1 MTRQATI
8 AAGLAAAS
16 IISAQAVQAG
26 QSPGAQPT
34 YGGAPYELSVTAT
47 ENPATP
53 SLGDRRI
60 RFGILSS
67 IGAGYEIGEADD
79 FDQDVEQ
86 IADDFSN
93 LESRIE
99 NLASQA
105 TLEDVEAVIDAVVT
119 YEASSNQLVSNL
131 ADDAYIKVNASATGP
146 GAPLSIRSEQL
157 DGVITL
163 DYGAYLEGR
172 VAVASS
178 GDAFTT
184 GLADFDAD
192 RLSEGAD
199 FEVVQS
205 DDGYPVLRV
214 DPHSDGDM
222 EEFEFRPNNDAGLA
236 IQGGIVGRLS
246 GGYARELWRD
256 AAGTLH
262 VGTTLSAYRV
272 TLARSGVLLDDSDDT
287 EETADDA
294 FDENQQTSIGFGVH
308 AGAMW
313 VSEIYSLGATLRNL
327 NAPSFD
333 YPDPCDNPGSES
345 CAFFQANPQAK
356 RNGSSWTMERQLTL
370 EGSAYTPDRR
380 WVAHARLDANSAADT
395 TGDDYQWATIQ
406 GSYMPN
412 RFWVPS
418 PRLGYKRN
426 LAGEQLSYLSAGAT
440 FFRALHLDAAYALER
455 SSLAGD
461 SMPRSVQAHLGLD
474 LQF

>member
-1 MTRQATI
+1 MTKQATI
-8 AAGLAAAS
+8 AAGLAAVS
-16 IISAQAVQAG
+16 LIGAQAVQAG
-26 QSPGAQPT
+26 QSAGAQLT
-34 YGGAPYELSVTAT
+34 YGAAPHELTVTAT
-47 ENPATP
+47 ANPATP

-60 RFGILSS
+60 RVGIFSS
-67 IGAGYEIGEADD
+67 IGGGLEIGAADD
-79 FDQDVEQ
+79 FDRDVEQ
-86 IADDFSN
+86 IADDFST
-93 LESRIE
+93 LESRIQ
-99 NLASQA
+99 NLDEQA
-105 TLEDVEAVIDAVVT
+105 TLEEYAAVIDAVVA
-119 YEASSNQLVSNL
+119 YEASSNHLVNNL

-163 DYGAYLEGR
+163 DYGVYLEGR
-172 VAVASS
+172 VGVSSS
-178 GDAFTT
+178 GDAFNT
-184 GLADFDAD
+184 GLADFDTD
-192 RLSEGAD
+192 RLGEGAD
-199 FEVVQS
+199 FEVIPS
-205 DDGYPVLRV
+205 DDGYAVLRI
-214 DPHSDGDM
+214 DPGGDGSF
-222 EEFEFRPNNDAGLA
+222 EEFEFRPSNDAGLA
-236 IQGGIVGRLS
+236 VQGGVVRRLS
-246 GGYARELWRD
+246 GGYARQLWSD

-272 TLARSGVLLDDSDDT
+272 TLARSGALLDDSDDT
-287 EETADDA
+287 GETAEDA
-294 FDENQQTSIGFGVH
+294 FDENQETSGGFGVH

-313 VSEIYSLGATLRNL
+313 VSEIYSLGATLRNI

-333 YPDPCDNPGSES
+333 YPDPCDNPGSKS

-380 WVAHARLDANSAADT
+380 WVAHAGLDANSAADT

-406 GSYMPN
+406 GSYMPD
-412 RFWVPS
+412 RFWAPS

-455 SSLAGD
+455 SSFAGD
-461 SMPRSVQAHLGLD
+461 SIPRAVQASLGLD